1 MFERAE
7 DIANEQEAIKA
18 FLRVFNCEARKMELA
33 AFCDYQLINKGK
45 LVGYVEIKTRKYT
58 MPQIERMGGY
68 KLALQKWDTAR
79 RICGAHRVEF
89 ILLLKLLDGYYYH
102 ITRDFQIDDC
112 VEEWGRK
119 DRKHVSAIEP
129 AIVLYS
135 SRFKKL

>member
-1 MFERAE
+1 
-7 DIANEQEAIKA
+7 
-18 FLRVFNCEARKMELA
+18 
-33 AFCDYQLINKGK
+33 
-45 LVGYVEIKTRKYT
+45 
-58 MPQIERMGGY
+58 MGGY

-79 RICGAHRVEF
+79 RICGVHRVEF